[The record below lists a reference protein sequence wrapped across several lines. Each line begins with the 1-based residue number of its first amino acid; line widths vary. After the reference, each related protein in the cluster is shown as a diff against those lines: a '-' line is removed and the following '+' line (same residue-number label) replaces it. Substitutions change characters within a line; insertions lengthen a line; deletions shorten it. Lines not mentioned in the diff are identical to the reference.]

1 MPTHPHVHQVLDEM
15 TGELDS
21 HLQGAAATR
30 ALRGV
35 VERQHGVVAHRQLS
49 DVGLGEGVI
58 QSRLDNGSLLPVHHG
73 VFALGHRLL
82 SRRATWMAAVIA
94 CGPGAVLSHGSAAEL
109 WDIRRT
115 RRSGGSPRKGIL
127 LHQTRVLEVAEI
139 TEKDGIPVTSM
150 ERVLLDIS
158 ARLDDRQT
166 ERALVAAD
174 RTKALR
180 WEELYRLIDRTPR
193 RPGASRLRCVA
204 LAVDPNVAD
213 TVSPLEIDFLALC
226 RLDGLPMPQVNVL
239 AGDYLVD
246 FLWPRERVVVET
258 DGYTYHADRS
268 AFERDHARTVML
280 EASGYVVHR
289 ATYRMLVDEPGP
301 FLQLVRDSLRRPSD
315 LCESS
320 SPAISSRT

>member
-1 MPTHPHVHQVLDEM
+1 
-15 TGELDS
+15 
-21 HLQGAAATR
+21 
-30 ALRGV
+30 
-35 VERQHGVVAHRQLS
+35 VAHRQLS

-58 QSRLDNGSLLPVHHG
+58 QSRLDNGSLLPVHRG
-73 VFALGHRLL
+73 VFALGHRVL

-115 RRSGGSPRKGIL
+115 GGKPEVTRRSGGSPRKGIL
-127 LHQTRVLEVAEI
+127 LHQTGVLEAAEI

-180 WEELYRLIDRTPR
+180 WQELYRLIDRTPR
-193 RPGASRLRCVA
+193 QPGAPRLRRVA
-204 LAVDPNVAD
+204 LAVDPNAAD

-226 RLDGLPMPQVNVL
+226 RLGGLPMPQVNVL

-268 AFERDHARTVML
+268 AFERDHARTMVL

-289 ATYRMLVDEPGP
+289 ATYLMLVDEPGP
-301 FLQLVRDSLRRPSD
+301 FLQLVRDSLRRRSD
-315 LCESS
+315 
-320 SPAISSRT
+320 